1 MRTSFEKH
9 FIPMMAFHVLLFLFL
24 AHGICFAQM
33 SAPSATET
41 MTISEGVAI
50 AVSDENRIVKI
61 ASQSV
66 NISERETDIAASPLL
81 PSVNAEISQGFLQ
94 HTPTAIFGSMQVPMG
109 NRDSLSY
116 AINAKQTIFDF
127 GANISRYK
135 ASVSALDASKYE
147 YERTK
152 NLVAL
157 EFIAGCYDT
166 LEFEKLV
173 TVSQAETERLQSHL
187 KVARSLFKE
196 GVITKNDLLQAEVK
210 LSDAKQRHLSLKNM
224 QAVSVSKLNN
234 ILSRPLGS
242 QLHIVDEKETTLSA
256 MSVEHFWEMAENQ
269 RLEIK
274 ILDSQLNALDLQK
287 KSKTAAFFPTFYVQG
302 GYGYM
307 QNDYQVYE
315 NNWSVM
321 VGASVNLFSGGGTKA
336 EVSKLKLMTEKL
348 AEERKKLVED
358 IRLDVERYYLN
369 MKNAEE
375 KLAVLKDSIE
385 QATENLR
392 INKIRYE
399 QGQGTATDVIDAI
412 TLLASAETNY
422 FSALYEMKRASAGLL
437 YLSGADMAEAFKKKT
452 L

>member
-1 MRTSFEKH
+1 
-9 FIPMMAFHVLLFLFL
+9 MMAFHFVIFLFL
-24 AHGICFAQM
+24 THGICFAQM
-33 SAPSATET
+33 SAPSPSAAET

-66 NISERETDIAASPLL
+66 NISERETDIAAAPLL

-116 AINAKQTIFDF
+116 MVSAKQTIFDF

-135 ASVSALDASKYE
+135 ASVSALDAVKYD

-157 EFIAGCYDT
+157 EFITGCYDT

-173 TVSQAETERLQSHL
+173 TVSQAETERLESHL
-187 KVARSLFKE
+187 RVARSLFKE

-242 QLHIVDEKETTLSA
+242 QLHIVDEEETTLSA

-274 ILDSQLNALDLQK
+274 ILDKQLNALNLQK

-321 VGASVNLFSGGGTKA
+321 VGASVNLFSGGSTKA

-412 TLLASAETNY
+412 TLLANAETNY

-437 YLSGADMAEAFKKKT
+437 YLSGADMAEVFKKKT